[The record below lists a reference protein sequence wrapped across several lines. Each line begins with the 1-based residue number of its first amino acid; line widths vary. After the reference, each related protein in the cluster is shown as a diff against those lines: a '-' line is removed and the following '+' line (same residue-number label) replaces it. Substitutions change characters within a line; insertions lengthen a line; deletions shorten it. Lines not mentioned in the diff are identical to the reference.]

1 MLNSRQRRT
10 LEAVFQRP
18 VRADIRW
25 DEVVSLLEACG
36 ANVSESSSGS
46 RVRVELVGIRRTYH
60 KPHRRETNKGTV
72 DDVRD
77 LLSEAGI
84 QPGE

>member
-25 DEVVSLLEACG
+25 DEIVSLLEACG

-46 RVRVELVGIRRTYH
+46 RVRVELVGIAGRITSRTAARPT
-60 KPHRRETNKGTV
+60 KAPSMTCV
-72 DDVRD
+72 
-77 LLSEAGI
+77 I
-84 QPGE
+84 C

>member
-25 DEVVSLLEACG
+25 DEIVSLLEACG
-36 ANVSESSSGS
+36 ANVSESSNGS
-46 RVRVELVGIRRTYH
+46 RVRVHLGGIRRTYH
-60 KPHRRETNKGTV
+60 KPHRREANKGTV
-72 DDVRD
+72 SDVRD
-77 LLSEAGI
+77 LLRETGI
-84 QPGE
+84 QSGE